1 MKSIKY
7 ITILLAAFVMASCS
21 NDDNETVG
29 NPTLNIKT
37 MPTSA
42 QFADSLSYDVEV
54 GDEGGIPL
62 STLKLQLYY
71 GDVMVSDTTIRTKT
85 YGDYTGRLYVPFL
98 QNIPDGT
105 ATLKVISQNIKL
117 AKTEQDISLPL
128 TRPDFPYLT
137 LVLND
142 STKYKMLRTEQNQ
155 YAVTANFDKKVKGYI
170 VAPAVG
176 GQGNEVKFGWDGS
189 EIMQG
194 NSTPIPFSNV
204 KAGNFTISFNTLT
217 YVGAP
222 FLSLKFGGTEMTMKD
237 DNHYYVDKTFT
248 KGDKISVEGIDL
260 STFWI
265 DPDFFTLNSDNTL
278 TFNAFSG
285 EYRITA
291 DFALNYFRVEAMD
304 GGAFSKLKSDGS
316 GSLWIIGDN
325 IGKPS
330 TATNLV
336 GWNTGK
342 ALCMAQVKDKVYQVT
357 VVADKQITAGSI
369 NFKFF
374 DTEGWS
380 STISSGLT
388 TTSDVVFVGNG
399 KNGRDAG
406 NLGII
411 SGKSLVSGATYIF
424 TVDLTAGVN
433 AAVLSV
439 EKK

>member
-7 ITILLAAFVMASCS
+7 LTILLAAFAITSCS
-21 NDDNETVG
+21 KDDSENAG

-42 QFADSLSYDVEV
+42 QFADSISYEVEV
-54 GDEGGIPL
+54 GDEGGVPL

-71 GDVMVSDTTIRTKT
+71 GDVMVADTTIRTKT
-85 YGDYTGRLYVPFL
+85 YGDYSGRMYVPFL
-98 QNIPDGT
+98 KDIPDGT
-105 ATLKVISQNIKL
+105 ATLKVISQNIRL
-117 AKTEQDISLPL
+117 TKTEQDIALPL

-142 STKYKMLRTEQNQ
+142 STKYQMTRTELNQ
-155 YAVTANFDKKVKGYI
+155 YSVTENFDKKVKGYI

-176 GQGNEVKFGWDGS
+176 ENGNQLTFGWDGS
-189 EIMQG
+189 EITQG
-194 NSTPIPFSNV
+194 TNTPIPFSNL
-204 KAGNFTISFNTLT
+204 KAGSYAVSFNTLT

-222 FLSLKFGGTEMTMKD
+222 FLALKFGGVEMTMKD
-237 DNHYYVDKTFT
+237 DNHYYVDRTFT
-248 KGDKISVEGIDL
+248 QGEKIAVGSIDL
-260 STFWI
+260 STLWI

-278 TFNAFSG
+278 TFNAVSG
-285 EYRITA
+285 EYKVTA

-304 GGAFSKLKSDGS
+304 GGVVSKLKSDGS
-316 GSLWIIGDN
+316 GSLWIIGEN

-330 TATNLV
+330 LATNTV
-336 GWNTGK
+336 GWSTSK
-342 ALCMAQVKDKVYQVT
+342 AICMAQVKDKVYQVT
-357 VVADKQITAGSI
+357 VVADKQVTASSI

-374 DTEGWS
+374 DTEGWDS
-380 STISSGLT
+380 SISSGLT
-388 TTSDVVFVGNG
+388 TTSDIVFVGNG

-406 NLGII
+406 NLGIV
-411 SGKSLVSGATYIF
+411 SGKSLVSGATYVF

-433 AAVLSV
+433 AAVLTV